1 MSRRRPWRPGPRLV
15 GLISQDARAYGTR
28 QKWVSPLTEQA
39 VFLTN

>member
-1 MSRRRPWRPGPRLV
+1 MSRRRPWSPGPRLV